1 MKTPIYFLSL
11 LMLVSPVPDP
21 EAEAQNI
28 IVNNVINCF
37 HSNCNQNNNN
47 GRPQISGS
55 NGNCPDWWTKSATG
69 CYYFGEKFMTWRN
82 SKTFCENF
90 GGFLAEIQNPQQQ
103 IFMENMSRLK
113 LSPRG
118 LNVHEWN
125 I

>member
-1 MKTPIYFLSL
+1 MAPYVYSRFLTSKTIFENLIFPIPYS
-11 LMLVSPVPDP
+11 VP
-21 EAEAQNI
+21 
-28 IVNNVINCF
+28 INCF

-82 SKTFCENF
+82 SKTFCENI

-103 IFMENMSRLK
+103 IFMENMSRSK
-113 LSPRG
+113 LSPRV